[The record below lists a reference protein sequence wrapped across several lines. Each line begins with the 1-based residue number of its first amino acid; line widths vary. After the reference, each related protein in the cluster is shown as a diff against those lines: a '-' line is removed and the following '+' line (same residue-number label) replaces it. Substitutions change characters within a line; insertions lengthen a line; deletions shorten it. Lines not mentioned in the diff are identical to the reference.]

1 MNLISWRDEWH
12 LLIDTIKRQDFE
24 HVLEKSNHQD
34 LLVTVKGVAITS
46 IATSLGALLGGLAYG
61 PLGAIV
67 GSTSAS
73 MISYGANSKYKSLY
87 ELIKQLSSEE
97 KYQLLM
103 NVKAVLGGVFNEQTI
118 ILGAVG
124 EKNSHKYLLNIF

>member
-1 MNLISWRDEWH
+1 MSLINWSSEWH
-12 LLIDTIKRQDFE
+12 LLLETIKRQDFE
-24 HVLEKSNHQD
+24 HVLEKANRQD
-34 LLVTVKGVAITS
+34 LLLTVKGVAITS
-46 IATSLGALLGGLAYG
+46 IATSLGALFGGLAYG

-97 KYQLLM
+97 KYQLLI
-103 NVKAVLGGVFNEQTI
+103 NIKAVLGGVFNEQTI

-124 EKNSHKYLLNIF
+124 KKNSRVYLY